1 MYLLYTALALLLIL
15 ILWKF
20 IKLNI
25 WRNKCSQLMPGS
37 RPGFLNP
44 LGDVGLLLAKYIRHP
59 DSNTLHLN
67 FFKLLGEKYHQF
79 RNETMFCLWVA
90 YVPFVMIIKADAAK
104 DLLKGMKTN
113 EKSWVYKFLKPFFG
127 EGLLT
132 SGGEKWKARRKL
144 LTPCFHSDIMKDF
157 QLIFNEN
164 CQKLADFFQGETDK
178 DFTIIDSPIKL
189 SSLDMICETIFGVSV
204 NALHNE
210 NSQYAKAGVR
220 LEDIFMSRIYNFW
233 MWSDIVFKATKT
245 AKDFY
250 YHLKVLQD
258 FTKSVIKE
266 KKARYLQNQEE
277 FEKKKRKAL
286 MDMLLERHFKFQDM
300 NEDDI
305 REEVDTFIMEGHDT
319 IAISM
324 IWTLYL
330 IGLHPEVQA
339 KLHEELDRTFGS
351 DRDSAITIDDLNNL
365 NYMECVIKESNRI
378 YAVVPIFGRQVY
390 EDTEI
395 CGYTV
400 PKGSSCMVLNYYLH
414 RDETIFPD
422 PEKFDPDR
430 FLPENAADI
439 PEYGFL
445 PFSAGPRNCIGKAF
459 AMQEMKTILSS
470 ILRRFVL
477 QSLDGREKVKPLFH
491 VVLSNSIPVRIRF
504 RNRSNDN

>member
-1 MYLLYTALALLLIL
+1 MYLLYVALALLLIL
-15 ILWKF
+15 ILWKI
-20 IKLNI
+20 IKLSI
-25 WRNKCSQLMPGS
+25 WRNKCGQLMPGTH
-37 RPGFLNP
+37 PGFFNP
-44 LGDVGLLLAKYIRHP
+44 LGDVTPLIPKYLMSP
-59 DSNTLHLN
+59 DSNTLHLS
-67 FFKLLGEKYHQF
+67 FIKLLGEKFNKF

-90 YVPFVMIIKADAAK
+90 YVPFVMIIKAEGAK
-104 DLLKGMKTN
+104 ELLKGMRTN
-113 EKSWVYKFLKPFFG
+113 EKSWVYNFFEPFFG

-157 QLIFNEN
+157 QLIFNKN
-164 CQKLADFFQGETDK
+164 CQKLADFFQGETEK
-178 DFTIIDSPIKL
+178 DFTIIDYPVKL
-189 SSLDMICETIFGVSV
+189 SSLDMMCETIFGVSV
-204 NALHNE
+204 NAFENE
-210 NSQYAKAGVR
+210 DSQYAKAGVR
-220 LEDIFMSRIYNFW
+220 MGDTFMSRIYNFW
-233 MWSDIVFKATKT
+233 MWPEFIFRLTKSG
-245 AKDFY
+245 KDFH
-250 YHLKVLQD
+250 YHLKVIQD
-258 FTKSVIKE
+258 FTISVIKK

-330 IGLHPEVQA
+330 IGLYPEVQA
-339 KLHEELDRTFGS
+339 KLHEELDRAFGS

-378 YAVVPIFGRQVY
+378 YTIVPIFGRQIY
-390 EDTEI
+390 EDTDI

-414 RDETIFPD
+414 RDEAIFPD

-430 FLPENAADI
+430 FLPENAANI

-445 PFSAGPRNCIGKAF
+445 PFSAGPRNCIGKVF
-459 AMQEMKTILSS
+459 AMQEMKTILSY

-477 QSLDGREKVKPLFH
+477 QSLDGREKVLPVFH
-491 VVLSNSIPVRIRF
+491 VTLNNSIPVRIRI
-504 RNRSNDN
+504 RNRSSDN

>member
-1 MYLLYTALALLLIL
+1 MLKTFVGNRVSTIQHLQNSGIIFPRLRTRLTSFPEISTHQACTTVHYGGLDLPSCPLRTCLSVSHHQFLNNCRANFPKNFGILKAVELKESEMKLLKIVQEEDFH
-15 ILWKF
+15 KE
-20 IKLNI
+20 IKSLKVSGFVI
-25 WRNKCSQLMPGS
+25 TDSQLMPGT

-104 DLLKGMKTN
+104 QLDKIFEINL
-113 EKSWVYKFLKPFFG
+113 SPFYCV
-127 EGLLT
+127 L
-132 SGGEKWKARRKL
+132 
-144 LTPCFHSDIMKDF
+144 
-157 QLIFNEN
+157 
-164 CQKLADFFQGETDK
+164 
-178 DFTIIDSPIKL
+178 
-189 SSLDMICETIFGVSV
+189 ETIFGVSV

-220 LEDIFMSRIYNFW
+220 LGDIFMSR
-233 MWSDIVFKATKT
+233 
-245 AKDFY
+245 
-250 YHLKVLQD
+250 
-258 FTKSVIKE
+258 
-266 KKARYLQNQEE
+266 
-277 FEKKKRKAL
+277 
-286 MDMLLERHFKFQDM
+286 
-300 NEDDI
+300 
-305 REEVDTFIMEGHDT
+305 
-319 IAISM
+319 
-324 IWTLYL
+324 
-330 IGLHPEVQA
+330 
-339 KLHEELDRTFGS
+339 
-351 DRDSAITIDDLNNL
+351 
-365 NYMECVIKESNRI
+365 ESNRI
-378 YAVVPIFGRQVY
+378 YSVVPIFGRQVY

-445 PFSAGPRNCIGKAF
+445 PFSAGPRNCIGKVF
-459 AMQEMKTILSS
+459 AMQEMKTILSY

-477 QSLDGREKVKPLFH
+477 QSLDGREKVKPVIH
-491 VVLSNSIPVRIRF
+491 VVLNNSIPVRIRF